1 MVVSETG
8 CGEYRRKPNVQSVD
22 PLFIAGPRP
31 EMTLTVRLCCT
42 SFCKITRELY
52 IMMLSGYINIDIRY
66 TRILL
71 YDIYRVLDSYLTYIG
86 LFLNC
91 YLIRFL
97 FEDWAQRCPEV
108 GFQARCNSAK
118 VSTRCSCAAFVQ
130 TMMFVSIRD

>member
-1 MVVSETG
+1 MRGVPSET
-8 CGEYRRKPNVQSVD
+8 QH
-22 PLFIAGPRP
+22 
-31 EMTLTVRLCCT
+31 TVRRSTIYCRPKAGNDTDCAIMLHIILQD
-42 SFCKITRELY
+42 KKR
-52 IMMLSGYINIDIRY
+52 IMMISGYIIDIRY

-118 VSTRCSCAAFVQ
+118 VSTRCSCAAFAQ
-130 TMMFVSIRD
+130 TMMFVSIGAIGDCRFSDT